1 MHGPC
6 PNVVR
11 LMSECGPTDVRLRSE
26 KRRLVAGGRWLV
38 IGGWLELGRAR
49 YKCVVGGCWLV
60 VGSRLLVVGGAGGKY
75 FYWVIKKLLLS
86 LQWRTV
92 VWEGV

>member
-6 PNVVR
+6 PTVVR

-26 KRRLVAGGRWLV
+26 KRRLVAGGRWVLV
-38 IGGWLELGRAR
+38 GGWLELGRAR
-49 YKCVVGGCWLV
+49 YKW
-60 VGSRLLVVGGAGGKY
+60 VVGGAGGKY

-86 LQWRTV
+86 LQWRTA
-92 VWEGV
+92 VWEDV